1 MSQEYFIQSNHDTI
15 QVPKD
20 VYQENNRLKYQ
31 NGDELEKKQLT
42 MDYLSGIRADSRAT
56 VSEEKAIVKLDSKS
70 KKAYGEAIRNAEKE
84 RAEKIDKYTD
94 KALSRF
100 NLDKSCVK
108 HIAAF
113 FTGKKEIDRAL
124 INSYTDMEHKSQGVL
139 KYCIRQFM
147 KLSIEN
153 LNISSPK
160 KLAGKASLLEKL
172 SVKHEAIVRL
182 IVEHRDDYDKLPED
196 LRDQFENKLGQANGL
211 VNYYRLM
218 KSLMTDRYYLTHDV
232 SKLATKNPMKD
243 TPDEKRV
250 RSLLLNVRGGAD
262 ALKATG
268 TDIMNRYLDG
278 MSGTL
283 SANIVDNKSL
293 GLSKDLL
300 AHKEK
305 LENLTISEY
314 IDQLESKGEMDGF
327 DKTEEKGVF
336 ERGKK
341 IARLKL
347 PESVEESYGKIG
359 AILTQLDFVNTLT
372 DQKNDHQGFYNLDQN
387 FRDIGLLDEVCKLG
401 TPLKKLKEIILAHGG
416 ISEDGSLKIAKLS
429 VKDRKDLQ
437 KEYKE
442 ALSSYRAIFE
452 SIKDYNAGLYM
463 APPEDAEMDAAFKD
477 FYDDSKMSAIEKA
490 KKHHPDDEE
499 QKKLREELRTLTAT
513 LAEGEYSDFVI
524 YTNAPKILDLS
535 VKCQSFLAPKE
546 KERLDSLVY
555 LASELRINKRTKDLN
570 EAMRCDAATNEL
582 MAEHAEEIKALET
595 YAKVVDISE
604 EKTKRNKELQLLLRN
619 QAQRMKFDTA
629 DIRAE
634 ASNYLFHDEWLKNTY
649 RKKEKFSFGSIF
661 DYVRNKTILG
671 ITRFASWLYSKKR
684 TNHHGAELYDVSK
697 RDLARLPQELK
708 NFGEANADQSITF
721 GDGTYAPKVELNKY
735 FKDPMK
741 MQLYKD
747 YCQIANLMPAGKEY
761 PQSMKDAAEALSCYC
776 QVRGMVNRDTY
787 EMEQAFLEKFNLSVD
802 KMIQE
807 EHGDYPLLKRK
818 IHEAYKHYA
827 EMSCGTLGNHLKPGE
842 LQAIE
847 EQKAVYTKKT
857 YFGDSEESNMRNL
870 PLFPHSPNLNDV
882 KQGVL
887 GNCYMVGA
895 VQTILSTDP
904 EAIRDMF
911 HDLGDGNVI
920 VRLYAAYGEVEK
932 DGKKVYTR
940 IDDSATMVNATM
952 RPVYVKVKK
961 HYETGEEGSC
971 DCMWMQLLE
980 KAYAAAG
987 FNQGKPDIDENGVLK
1002 NLNEE
1007 LTAGE
1012 PHAALMHLTGK
1023 SYVGKTQHDIY
1034 NGGCVNNTGLEKKPI
1049 LNYLMRV
1056 IFGTIPAYFHEPI
1069 YTELIYGAKN
1079 QKNYIE
1085 NPKSEDELIRSAV
1098 RNVLQGYNTMYV
1110 DSKLDEKFE
1119 ALVEKGKIKKD
1130 EKEFLLNRLKELGDY
1145 PDIDYMV
1152 ETYANVIKRNMD
1164 TNVIQTNN
1172 SVITDKMSLMT
1183 MIPELHKLCNDENV
1197 TFEALKELVDGD
1209 VKYYE
1214 LEKDEVQITDQEKR
1228 LMKTNIKSLL
1238 VPNKDQRYS
1247 ADELAY
1253 LKVIIN
1259 EIREKRTVPIAYNG
1273 GHCLTILDVKLHDN
1287 KWFLL
1292 IRDPFNIEH
1301 AEYTKNEEG
1310 EVEKKLP
1317 GLSDV
1322 YHNHL
1327 GIRELSS
1334 DMKNGFMGT
1343 SWWELKD
1350 VTDKCLD
1357 FVLPK
1362 DKAMQYGIA

>member
-20 VYQENNRLKYQ
+20 IYQVNNRLKYQ

-70 KKAYGEAIRNAEKE
+70 KKAYGAVLRNAEKE

-94 KALSRF
+94 KALSGF

-124 INSYTDMEHKSQGVL
+124 INGYTDMEHKSEGVL
-139 KYCIRQFM
+139 KYCIREFM

-218 KSLMTDRYYLTHDV
+218 KSLMTDRYYITHDV
-232 SKLATKNPMKD
+232 SKLSTKNPMKD

-262 ALKATG
+262 AIKATG
-268 TDIMNRYLDG
+268 TDIMNKYLDK

-293 GLSKDLL
+293 NLSKDLL

-305 LENLTISEY
+305 LENLTISQY
-314 IDQLESKGEMDGF
+314 IDQLESKGEVDGF
-327 DKTEEKGVF
+327 DKTEKEGVF

-359 AILTQLDFVNTLT
+359 AILTQLDFVNALT
-372 DQKNDHQGFYNLDQN
+372 YQKNDHQGFYNLEQN

-416 ISEDGSLKIAKLS
+416 ISEDGSLKIVKLS

-442 ALSSYRAIFE
+442 ALTSYRAIFE
-452 SIKDYNAGLYM
+452 SINDYNAGLYM
-463 APPEDAEMDAAFKD
+463 APPEDDEMDMAFKN

-490 KKHHPDDEE
+490 KKHHPDDAE
-499 QKKLREELRTLTAT
+499 QKQLREELRTLTAT

-546 KERLDSLVY
+546 KERLNSLVY

-570 EAMRCDAATNEL
+570 EAMRCDAATDEL
-582 MAEHAEEIKALET
+582 KGEHAEEIKALET

-604 EKTKRNKELQLLLRN
+604 EKTKRNKELQLILRN

-697 RDLARLPQELK
+697 RDLVRLPQELH

-827 EMSCGTLGNHLKPGE
+827 EMSCGTLGNHLKLGE
-842 LQAIE
+842 LKAIE

-887 GNCYMVGA
+887 GNCYLVGA

-1002 NLNEE
+1002 NLDEE

-1012 PHAALMHLTGK
+1012 PHAALMHMTGK
-1023 SYVGKTQHDIY
+1023 YYVGKTQSDVT
-1034 NGGCVNNTGLEKKPI
+1034 NGGCVFKEAIRRKKA
-1049 LNYLMRV
+1049 LSDYQSRV
-1056 IFGTIPAYFHEPI
+1056 ILGSIPAYLHDQI
-1069 YTELIYGAKN
+1069 YTLLITLAKN

-1085 NPKSEDELIRSAV
+1085 DPESEDKFIRSV
-1098 RNVLQGYNTMYV
+1098 VDDVLKGNSLIYS
-1110 DSKLDEKFE
+1110 DSELDVKLAE
-1119 ALVEKGKIKKD
+1119 LVEKGKIKED
-1130 EKEFLLNRLKELGDY
+1130 QKELLISKLKDLT
-1145 PDIDYMV
+1145 DCSDYMV
-1152 ETYANVIKRNMD
+1152 ETY
-1164 TNVIQTNN
+1164 TNVIRRNLNTNTILTDT
-1172 SVITDKMSLMT
+1172 SPITGTKDIPS
-1183 MIPELHKLCNDENV
+1183 MIPDLIMECAKEDV
-1197 TFEALKELVDGD
+1197 TFDKLWEIVNGE

-1214 LEKDEVQITDQEKR
+1214 LEKDDKQITDLEKR

-1238 VPNKDQRYS
+1238 VPNKEQRYS

-1253 LKVIIN
+1253 LKVMIN
-1259 EIREKRTVPIAYNG
+1259 EIREKRTVPVVYNA
-1273 GHCLTILDVKLHDN
+1273 GHILTVLDVKLHDG

-1292 IRDPFNIEH
+1292 VRDPFNIEH
-1301 AEYTKNEEG
+1301 AEYTKNGNG

-1322 YHNHL
+1322 YHNHTA
-1327 GIRELSS
+1327 IRELSS

-1343 SWWELKD
+1343 SWWELSDAFEKFD
-1350 VTDKCLD
+1350 D

-1362 DKAMQYGIA
+1362 EKARQYGIA